1 MRLLLALIAGVL
13 PVILPLPGGGSGKVE
28 EHFTGIAGFRSSVS
42 FVDADN
48 NADSKDGVP
57 AFSSRLFPRFLK
69 RKALLNSPPSVNATA
84 LNPAGDAHEILL
96 TFDDG
101 PDLSTT
107 PLVLEELDRRGLK
120 AVFFVNG
127 RSLMGD
133 KPADRARRHLLRKLA
148 THGHLVGN
156 HSLTHQELCADHASI
171 PHEIDGNAEMIAA
184 ITGVYPMLFR
194 APYGGTCAPLEKA
207 LAERGLTNVG
217 WNVDPQEWK
226 VQDADETVA
235 IAIGQL
241 QSLKG
246 RGILLLHDTHPST
259 ARALP
264 RLLDWVQ
271 EHNRKVA
278 SATTMVPTAKQKP
291 RLPFRIVDYTVLLAP
306 HTLPELPMFDVMASA
321 FGLQADAFAT
331 TAAAAP

>member
-1 MRLLLALIAGVL
+1 MRWLLALITGVL
-13 PVILPLPGGGSGKVE
+13 PVVLPLPGGGSGKLNE
-28 EHFTGIAGFRSSVS
+28 EVGVKGFRSTVS

-48 NADSKDGVP
+48 NEAVAAGESQ
-57 AFSSRLFPRFLK
+57 LFPRFLK
-69 RKALLNSPPSVNATA
+69 RRAVLNSPTSASSTTLRPS
-84 LNPAGDAHEILL
+84 GDAHEILL

-107 PLVLEELDRRGLK
+107 PLVLDELDKRGLK

-133 KPADRARRHLLRKLA
+133 RPADRARRHLLRKLA
-148 THGHLVGN
+148 LHGHLVGN
-156 HSLTHQELCADHASI
+156 HSLTHKALCADHASI
-171 PHEIDGNAEMIAA
+171 PREIDDNAEMIAA

-226 VQDADETVA
+226 VQNADETVA
-235 IAIGQL
+235 TAVAQL
-241 QSLKG
+241 KALKG

-259 ARALP
+259 ASALP

-271 EHNRKVA
+271 MHNSDVDDQAAGLNKR
-278 SATTMVPTAKQKP
+278 P
-291 RLPFRIVDYTVLLAP
+291 RLPFRIVDYTVLLPP
-306 HTLPELPMFDVMASA
+306 HVLPQMPVFDVMAAA
-321 FGLQADAFAT
+321 FGLRTGIVEAHPEAL
-331 TAAAAP
+331 P